1 MTKEQIKL
9 LESKLNK
16 DNGHG
21 RTLALSTQYDLDNG
35 MTFRNNNDFV
45 ILDDSNEL
53 IYCIAANR
61 QSNIKDEAPY
71 TIITAPYEMLQFTE
85 HNLDLDG
92 LKDALDDLFGSLLK
106 GDQKKIVLNWAE
118 NLPVHPKNPNVG
130 LDYYKKKAPQIPYKP
145 VTDEILKSEAAAHEI
160 DKTDDYIKKIEKEV
174 SSFIAGIPAKNAA
187 YSSVSLTNKN
197 VNLVIN
203 SSDNLELGFT
213 EFLAGLEGLKT
224 VEFKP
229 ESGEAVTM
237 TIEDKSSYDKFKEGV
252 LNFMPTNQNETATG
266 TFTGTV
272 GEKSVIYTLNVKYY
286 NKEQDKVD
294 VNGKSYSSVQAALND
309 IGTTPAT
316 ITLKA
321 AIVEDITVPAGA
333 DVTINLNG
341 NNITNKDSANTITNK
356 GKLTIEGNGT
366 IDNTK
371 HAMACIFTDIGAET
385 NIIGGT
391 FVRSLED
398 SKTNSFYVLQ
408 NLGTLVI
415 GNEGDDNSKISVTS
429 PSTFSSMICNEIPEA
444 RQSELSE
451 GYQCVLIVNSGTF
464 NGGLNTIKN
473 GDYGDMIINGGEFSN
488 SVQNVILNWNK
499 GSITGGTFNGVD
511 KPCVV
516 NGNYAAYSQ
525 GNIEITNGAFTAG
538 TAECLGVVTKY
549 PSENIFVKGG
559 TYSSDPSKYVVDGY
573 KAVRGDDNIYTVSEA
588 TAKEEVDAVM
598 DSLTDVNFV
607 KDETVENTYN
617 ITVDDGTI
625 SDSTMFDKIAA
636 LSNLDTITVVSGET
650 TLTYNAGVDLEAFKA
665 SVDALCPKSI
675 EDDPV
680 VLTMTVTLK

>member
-1 MTKEQIKL
+1 MTKEQLKL

-16 DNGHG
+16 DNGNG

-71 TIITAPYEMLQFTE
+71 TIISAPYEMLQFTE

-106 GDQKKIVLNWAE
+106 GDQKKIILNWAE

-130 LDYYKKKAPQIPYKP
+130 LDYYKKKAPQITQKP

-160 DKTDDYIKKIEKEV
+160 DKTDSYIKKIEKQV
-174 SSFIAGIPAKNAA
+174 SSFIAGIPTKNTA
-187 YSSVSLTNKN
+187 YTSVYLTNKN
-197 VNLVIN
+197 VSLVIN

-237 TIEDKSSYDKFKEGV
+237 IIEDQNTYEKFKEGV
-252 LNFMPTNQNETATG
+252 LKFMPTNQNETATG

-272 GEKSVIYTLNVKYY
+272 GEKSVVYTLNVKYY

-294 VNGKSYSSVQAALND
+294 VNGKSYASIQDALND

-321 AIVEDITVPAGA
+321 EITEDITVPAGA
-333 DVTINLNG
+333 DVIINLNG

-356 GKLTIEGNGT
+356 GKLTIEGDGT

-371 HAMACIFTDIGAET
+371 HAKACVFTDIGAET
-385 NIIGGT
+385 TITGGT

-398 SKTNSFYVLQ
+398 SKSNSFYVLQ

-415 GNEGDDNSKISVTS
+415 GSEGDDNSKINVSS
-429 PSTFSSMICNEIPEA
+429 PSTFSSMICNEIPDERKPA
-444 RQSELSE
+444 TDP
-451 GYQCVLIVNSGTF
+451 CVLIINSGTF
-464 NGGLNTIKN
+464 SGGLNTIKN
-473 GDYGDMIINGGEFSN
+473 GDCGSLFVNGGILSN
-488 SVQNVILNWNK
+488 DCQNVILNWNK
-499 GSITGGTFNGVD
+499 CSVTGGTFNGVD
-511 KPCVV
+511 KPCFV
-516 NGNYAAYSQ
+516 NGTYSDDAK
-525 GNIEITNGAFTAG
+525 GNAEITGGAFTSG
-538 TAECLGVVTKY
+538 TAECLGEVTKY
-549 PSENIFVKGG
+549 PCSDIFVKGG
-559 TYSSDPSKYVVDGY
+559 TYSTDPSKYVVGGY
-573 KAVRGDDNIYTVSEA
+573 KAVKGNDNIYTVSEA
-588 TAKEEVDAVM
+588 TAKEEVDIVM

-625 SDSTMFDKIAA
+625 SDSAMFDKIAA
-636 LSNLDTITVVSGET
+636 LTNLEKITVVSGET
-650 TLTYNAGVDLEAFKA
+650 TLTYNVGDDLEAFKT
-665 SVDALCPKSI
+665 SVDALCPKSNT
-675 EDDPV
+675 DDPV
-680 VLTMTVTLK
+680 VLTMTVTVK